1 VDCWENDGK
10 LAQIKT
16 GKSYSRRCYLAQ
28 PPIHHQTLKAL
39 SLSCGSLIKRA
50 AQGTNYIMLHSPM
63 RRSAITVG
71 NGVSIFNL
79 DLIEYRKEKARTA
92 QARIAALIARYIALV
107 SIMGAVGMA
116 AALLTP
122 VHFV

>member
-1 VDCWENDGK
+1 MTACCGYGQSS
-10 LAQIKT
+10 L
-16 GKSYSRRCYLAQ
+16 Q
-28 PPIHHQTLKAL
+28 PPAHHQSLKAL

-50 AQGTNYIMLHSPM
+50 AQGTNNIMFHSPM
-63 RRSAITVG
+63 RRSAITF

-79 DLIEYRKEKARTA
+79 DIKEYKREKARTT

-107 SIMGAVGMA
+107 SIMGAVSMA